1 MSKKS
6 PVLTESDLR
15 ADQQMLKQART
26 HIESGAERYI
36 CFALFR
42 ASSELRSHQQA
53 GPYSVIYDRFEKS
66 RHRVRDWILDMLRVK
81 VGTTPKGRVRYKDY
95 VYLDVWM
102 KNIHLDLVAH
112 LPEHEYRDK
121 MRQTRM
127 AWIDWMLGEIDREL
141 ETVRAVVASVP
152 STARDRRAPANP

>member
-1 MSKKS
+1 VSKTSKA
-6 PVLTESDLR
+6 LTESELL
-15 ADQQMLKQART
+15 ADQRLLRQART
-26 HIESGAERYI
+26 HIEAGVERYI

-42 ASSELRSHQQA
+42 ASSELRSQQQA
-53 GPYSVIYDRFEKS
+53 EPYSVIFDRFERS
-66 RHRVRDWILDMLRVK
+66 RHRVRDWVLDMLRAK

-102 KNIHLDLVAH
+102 KNIHMDLVAH
-112 LPEHEYRDK
+112 LSDSEYRDK

-141 ETVRAVVASVP
+141 ETVWAAASVP
-152 STARDRRAPANP
+152 SATRNRRHAAANP